1 MLSLF
6 VLLHSLEYAD
16 RGLEI
21 DQQLGQLYEL
31 MQAIRKQGREDG
43 GDGEGL
49 P

>member
-1 MLSLF
+1 MLAPF
-6 VLLHSLEYAD
+6 MLLHSVEYTDRVLE
-16 RGLEI
+16 L

-43 GDGEGL
+43 GDGNGL